1 MNSAGKTYH
10 LPLFTSRTKQIKGY
24 SSSWTNSSHLTSQWD
39 SKSNSNSSSNSFS
52 LEQHAPKDLSN
63 KKSSRS
69 LTSLANTNQA
79 ERARR
84 GTQRRKMNT
93 MMRKKTTMREKKM
106 MRFLMRN
113 CRTRLRRSRRTSR
126 THPVLS
132 RIGKTPSISWRMS
145 LRDKERD

>member
-1 MNSAGKTYH
+1 
-10 LPLFTSRTKQIKGY
+10 
-24 SSSWTNSSHLTSQWD
+24 
-39 SKSNSNSSSNSFS
+39 
-52 LEQHAPKDLSN
+52 
-63 KKSSRS
+63 
-69 LTSLANTNQA
+69 
-79 ERARR
+79 
-84 GTQRRKMNT
+84 MNT

-113 CRTRLRRSRRTSR
+113 CRIRLRRSRRTSR